1 MNTYTLQVTTITVL
15 CAMPLDYN
23 LPNKINR
30 AARENDEHLLDDAAL
45 VSETE
50 ITEITFIKNFTQI
63 IQLLEALGELT
74 LSILTEM

>member
-1 MNTYTLQVTTITVL
+1 
-15 CAMPLDYN
+15 MPLDYN
-23 LPNKINR
+23 LPNKIDR

-50 ITEITFIKNFTQI
+50 ITQITFMKNFTLI

-74 LSILTEM
+74 LSILTET